1 MMQKTASKAKKIAPR
16 EKQRRERQRQAAT
29 EAVVTEIM
37 TTPEAAAYL
46 KLSPQFLEGARW
58 RGDGS
63 GADYVR
69 FGRSVRYQKST
80 LDAWVAKRAH
90 SADKPSGA

>member
-1 MMQKTASKAKKIAPR
+1 MQKTASKAKK
-16 EKQRRERQRQAAT
+16 KNRRRTSAAAQSAT
-29 EAVVTEIM
+29 AGCHRGVVTEIM

-63 GADYVR
+63 GPDYVR
-69 FGRSVRYQKST
+69 FGRSVRYRKSV

-90 SADKPSGA
+90 SADKPSAA